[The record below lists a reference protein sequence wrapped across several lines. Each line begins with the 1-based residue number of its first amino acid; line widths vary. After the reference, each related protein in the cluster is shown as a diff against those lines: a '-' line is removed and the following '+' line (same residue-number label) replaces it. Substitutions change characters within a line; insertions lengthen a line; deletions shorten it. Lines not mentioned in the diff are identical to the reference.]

1 MSNKNPEF
9 YRRSENFF
17 PKRDNSAYL
26 RRVFSK
32 KYKEDTAKILM
43 NQEKEEIIS
52 NEKDTFEE
60 NENNIK
66 YNDYTNKS
74 KNIPRENYNKNFF
87 LTYNTQG
94 YLYNK
99 NNKFYNKNR
108 NEKDKNNNNQ
118 GLLDRMNNIN
128 KSKTK
133 YNLSK
138 NFEQNISNDNV
149 YEEFIINYNRG
160 GNPIDNPRLS
170 NTLDRQKPMNKVYSK
185 VTLNNGIYRVD
196 KKSHNKINNF
206 YNNDKVERVEYF
218 SSTYHPNH
226 PYQKRRVVD
235 IKEKEQIENGM
246 PDKIKKELYNKS
258 NRNNFTNYNF
268 FNKKQKN
275 NAFNYNFNTYAQ
287 NTNNLDRNYN
297 SNIIKNN
304 FSNNT
309 YEENFNFN
317 ISQKDFMM
325 RRNIN
330 INNNIN
336 NNKYLIKKNNI
347 EKKINIFLEHLSEY
361 CVLYYHNIIKQ
372 LFTNLKKAKNK
383 QQKLFHN
390 KSIDKTRSFNIIKPI
405 HHSSNYRNYLTK
417 VIQTNNTEDKKNN
430 YYINKNKKNEERI
443 SNHKS
448 TDLII
453 DRIRCNNQS
462 KSPDKK
468 NNIEMFRDINELSK
482 KYETIN
488 IRKNKQNYHNGNLK
502 SGIDLSFDT
511 DSVKRNK
518 EKEKWEKNLEKERE
532 NKKLKEKNK
541 INNSINNNKKNNLI
555 YIQNNNEKNELNQ
568 IKTNNIRNKYKK
580 LKEKKNSN
588 SNMIVIKK
596 ILTKDK
602 KIHINIKY
610 LNYYNPIK
618 IRGTKNSENKYKSLQ
633 KSNCIYITLFA
644 SKDKYKKNKKENN
657 NGKDNNN
664 KKLASIKEE
673 KENKIELSFS
683 DENENEKILEK
694 P

>member
-1 MSNKNPEF
+1 MNYKNPDF

-26 RRVFSK
+26 RRALSK
-32 KYKEDTAKILM
+32 KYKEDTPKILM
-43 NQEKEEIIS
+43 NQENEEIIS

-60 NENNIK
+60 NEN
-66 YNDYTNKS
+66 

-87 LTYNTQG
+87 QTYNTQG
-94 YLYNK
+94 YLYN
-99 NNKFYNKNR
+99 NNKFYNKNK
-108 NEKDKNNNNQ
+108 NEKDKNNINNNNQ
-118 GLLDRMNNIN
+118 DLFDRMNNIN
-128 KSKTK
+128 KNKIK

-138 NFEQNISNDNV
+138 NFESNISDDNV

-160 GNPIDNPRLS
+160 GNQIDNPRLS

-185 VTLNNGIYRVD
+185 VTLNNGIYRVN
-196 KKSHNKINNF
+196 KKYQNKNNNF
-206 YNNDKVERVEYF
+206 YNDERVERVEYF

-226 PYQKRRVVD
+226 PYQKRRILD

-246 PDKIKKELYNKS
+246 PDKIKKELYFKN
-258 NRNNFTNYNF
+258 NRNNYTNYNF
-268 FNKKQKN
+268 FNKKPKN
-275 NAFNYNFNTYAQ
+275 NAFNYNYNFNTYNQ

-297 SNIIKNN
+297 TNIIKNN
-304 FSNNT
+304 YSNNT
-309 YEENFNFN
+309 YEDNFNFN

-330 INNNIN
+330 INNINNIN

-347 EKKINIFLEHLSEY
+347 EKKINLFLEHLSEY
-361 CVLYYHNIIKQ
+361 CVLYYHNIIKT
-372 LFTNLKKAKNK
+372 LFTNLKKAKKK
-383 QQKLFHN
+383 QKIFHN
-390 KSIDKTRSFNIIKPI
+390 KSIDKTKSFNIIKPI
-405 HHSSNYRNYLTK
+405 HSSNYRNYLTK
-417 VIQTNNTEDKKNN
+417 VIQTNNSEDKNSNN
-430 YYINKNKKNEERI
+430 NINKNKEERI
-443 SNHKS
+443 PYHKS

-482 KYETIN
+482 KYSTIN
-488 IRKNKQNYHNGNLK
+488 NRKNKQNYLNGNLK
-502 SGIDLSFDT
+502 TGIDLSFDT

-518 EKEKWEKNLEKERE
+518 EREKWEKNLEKERE
-532 NKKLKEKNK
+532 NKKLREKNK
-541 INNSINNNKKNNLI
+541 INNDIKNTKNNLI
-555 YIQNNNEKNELNQ
+555 YIQNNNEKNDLNK
-568 IKTNNIRNKYKK
+568 IRTNNIRNKYKK
-580 LKEKKNSN
+580 LKEKKNLN
-588 SNMIVIKK
+588 SNMIVVKK
-596 ILTKDK
+596 IQTKDK

-610 LNYYNPIK
+610 LNYYKPIK
-618 IRGTKNSENKYKSLQ
+618 IKGNKNSENKYKSLQ
-633 KSNCIYITLFA
+633 KSNCINITLFA

-657 NGKDNNN
+657 NNNGKDNNI

-683 DENENEKILEK
+683 DEKENEKISEK

>member
-1 MSNKNPEF
+1 MNYKNPDF

-26 RRVFSK
+26 RRALSK
-32 KYKEDTAKILM
+32 KYKEDTPKILM
-43 NQEKEEIIS
+43 NQENEEITNKESI
-52 NEKDTFEE
+52 EE

-66 YNDYTNKS
+66 YNDYSNKS
-74 KNIPRENYNKNFF
+74 KNIPRENYDKNFF
-87 LTYNTQG
+87 QTYNNKG
-94 YLYNK
+94 FLYN
-99 NNKFYNKNR
+99 NSNKFRNKNK
-108 NEKDKNNNNQ
+108 NEKENNNNNNNQ
-118 GLLDRMNNIN
+118 GLFDRLYNIN

-138 NFEQNISNDNV
+138 NYESNISDDNV

-160 GNPIDNPRLS
+160 ENSINNPRIS
-170 NTLDRQKPMNKVYSK
+170 NTLDRQKPMNKIYSK

-196 KKSHNKINNF
+196 KKFQYKNNF
-206 YNNDKVERVEYF
+206 NNNDRVERVEYF

-226 PYQKRRVVD
+226 PYQKRRVLD
-235 IKEKEQIENGM
+235 IKEKEPIENGM
-246 PDKIKKELYNKS
+246 PDKIKKELYKKN
-258 NRNNFTNYNF
+258 NRNNYTNYNF
-268 FNKKQKN
+268 FNKKQKT
-275 NAFNYNFNTYAQ
+275 NAYNYNFNTYNQ

-297 SNIIKNN
+297 TNIIKNN
-304 FSNNT
+304 YGNNT
-309 YEENFNFN
+309 YAENFNFN
-317 ISQKDFMM
+317 ISQKDFMK

-361 CVLYYHNIIKQ
+361 CVLYYHNIIRT

-383 QQKLFHN
+383 PKLFHN
-390 KSIDKTRSFNIIKPI
+390 KSIDQTKSYNIIKPI
-405 HHSSNYRNYLTK
+405 HPSNYRNYLTK
-417 VIQTNNTEDKKNN
+417 VIQTHNAEDKNN
-430 YYINKNKKNEERI
+430 NMNNNKKKEERVPY
-443 SNHKS
+443 HRS

-468 NNIEMFRDINELSK
+468 NNNEMFRDINELSK

-488 IRKNKQNYHNGNLK
+488 NRKSKQNYHNGNLK
-502 SGIDLSFDT
+502 TGIDLSFDT
-511 DSVKRNK
+511 DSVKKNK

-532 NKKLKEKNK
+532 NKKLREKNK
-541 INNSINNNKKNNLI
+541 INNDINDKNNNLI
-555 YIQNNNEKNELNQ
+555 YIKNNNEKKDNNI
-568 IKTNNIRNKYKK
+568 IKKNNIRNKYKK

-588 SNMIVIKK
+588 SNSNMIVVKK
-596 ILTKDK
+596 IQTKDK

-610 LNYYNPIK
+610 LNYYKPTIIK
-618 IRGTKNSENKYKSLQ
+618 GGKNSENKYKSLQ
-633 KSNCIYITLFA
+633 KSNCTNITLLA
-644 SKDKYKKNKKENN
+644 RKDKYKKNKKENNN

-683 DENENEKILEK
+683 DEKENEKISEK